1 MNSGLKTVLTIFAP
15 ALVAIILRIILVVLC
30 LAISILNSFIRIID
44 EETLKTVGNILVEF
58 NMFSWDESWLYW
70 VLVIIGSFLAEI
82 IIWGGEWN
90 ED

>member
-1 MNSGLKTVLTIFAP
+1 MKIVLTIFAP
-15 ALVAIILRIILVVLC
+15 ALVAIILRIILLVLC
-30 LAISILNSFIRIID
+30 LAIGILNFFIRIID

-82 IIWGGEWN
+82 SIWN

>member
-1 MNSGLKTVLTIFAP
+1 MKIVLTIFAP
-15 ALVAIILRIILVVLC
+15 ALVAIILRIILLVLC

-44 EETLKTVGNILVEF
+44 EETLKTVENILVEF

-82 IIWGGEWN
+82 SIWN